1 MSKKKISIIGL
12 GYIGLP
18 FLIIL
23 AKKRFAVFGID
34 TNKKKL
40 SLIDKGKYRT
50 EEKDLNREI
59 SILQKRKVTFSSK
72 IIDSDVYILCLPTPL
87 KKNRTCDTSI
97 LDNVLKTIIP
107 KLKNNDTVIIEST
120 VPIGFTEKV
129 SQKIK
134 NLRSDLDK
142 IHVAYVS
149 EKAIP
154 GKTINEMINNDR
166 VIGCDKKSRSKIKF
180 IYKSFVRGNLFFTET
195 KTAEATKIA
204 ENTYRD
210 LNIGIANYLDNVL
223 RKKKI
228 DSKKVFLLS
237 NKHPRV
243 NILRASIGVGGHCL
257 PVDPYFLDNN
267 RNGLISRVRY
277 INDSRVNFFYKKLKH
292 VLKRYRNKKI
302 CFWGLGY
309 KVDSIDIRNSPSLK
323 IFNKFKNKNYFVS
336 DFKGKLEIKNF
347 ISSHEAIRSFKFH
360 VIFHMNEKYKKLFK
374 NKVTIDVGEF

>member
-1 MSKKKISIIGL
+1 MSKNKISIIGL

-23 AKKRFAVFGID
+23 AKKRFDVSGID

-40 SLIDKGKYRT
+40 SLINKGKYRT
-50 EEKDLNREI
+50 EEKDINREI
-59 SILQKRKVTFSSK
+59 SILQKRKVTFSSQ

-97 LDNVLKTIIP
+97 LDNVLKKIIP

-134 NLRSDLDK
+134 NLRSDLNK

-149 EKAIP
+149 EKAMP
-154 GKTINEMINNDR
+154 GKTIHEMINNHR
-166 VIGCDKKSRSKIKF
+166 IIGCDKKSKSKIKL
-180 IYKSFVRGNLFFTET
+180 IYKSFVKGNLFFTET
-195 KTAEATKIA
+195 KIAEATKIA

-210 LNIGIANYLDNVL
+210 MNIGIANYLDNLL

-267 RNGLISRVRY
+267 KKGLISRVRY
-277 INDSRVNFFYKKLKH
+277 INDSRVNFFYKKLKN
-292 VLKRYRNKKI
+292 VLTKYRNKKI

-309 KVDSIDIRNSPSLK
+309 KVDSVDLRNSPSFK
-323 IFNKFKNKNYFVS
+323 IFNKFRNKNYFVS

-360 VIFHMNEKYKKLFK
+360 VIFQMNKKYKKHFK
-374 NKVTIDVGEF
+374 NKVTIDVGEI